1 MNLVGFCCGF
11 GHREFFSNIEKDLYN
26 TIIRL
31 IEERDVSV
39 FYTGGD
45 GDFDMLFSAAV
56 RRAKKLY
63 PHIKLYL
70 VKPYMLS
77 SLNKDKDFYEAY
89 YDDVIIPQEL
99 LGCHPKGAIAKRN
112 RWIADKCDWVIAF
125 VPRGFGGAYTAVKY
139 AEKKNKQIIYM
150 KNDPEN

>member
-1 MNLVGFCCGF
+1 
-11 GHREFFSNIEKDLYN
+11 
-26 TIIRL
+26 
-31 IEERDVSV
+31 
-39 FYTGGD
+39 
-45 GDFDMLFSAAV
+45 
-56 RRAKKLY
+56 
-63 PHIKLYL
+63 
-70 VKPYMLS
+70 MLS